1 MIERELDNC
10 FYTGSLNHKATLVY
24 QDNLSL
30 VSTIIKTFTH
40 YKQILH
46 FWTIETQDLL
56 LTQKSQLQPCKK
68 HTYQPRITPG
78 TQ

>member
-46 FWTIETQDLL
+46 F
-56 LTQKSQLQPCKK
+56 
-68 HTYQPRITPG
+68 
-78 TQ
+78 